1 MSILAKVF
9 DRGAN
14 FPVRHM
20 NFNFEQAQHPLF
32 RDNPWGE
39 YWLATLSA
47 MFPAGE
53 RFFVHSVRN
62 LQHQAKA
69 DHLKKDIAAFIGQEA
84 MHAKEHELLNELIQ
98 RSGLDTTPTSVN
110 VEWLMAKLK
119 KFFTPVQQLAITSA
133 AEHFTA
139 IIARQ
144 IMQRTDLQERLSINE
159 DLKSIW
165 LWHAVEES
173 EHKSVAFD
181 LYQAVS
187 GSNLLRLVVMPP
199 VTLYMIVVMAGG
211 TLQLGIK
218 YRSAWEITQL
228 KEFWNLVLGRNGF
241 LSTLW
246 QDYLDYYK
254 LDFHPAQHNSLAL
267 EARTKEQLKLDIKIN
282 KPESLSSFYSG
293 CIQTGNYENNV

>member
-119 KFFTPVQQLAITSA
+119 KFLLQCNNWQLLQPQNILLQSLPVKLCNV
-133 AEHFTA
+133 
-139 IIARQ
+139 Q
-144 IMQRTDLQERLSINE
+144 ICRNVYLSMKN
-159 DLKSIW
+159 
-165 LWHAVEES
+165 
-173 EHKSVAFD
+173 
-181 LYQAVS
+181 
-187 GSNLLRLVVMPP
+187 
-199 VTLYMIVVMAGG
+199 
-211 TLQLGIK
+211 
-218 YRSAWEITQL
+218 
-228 KEFWNLVLGRNGF
+228 
-241 LSTLW
+241 
-246 QDYLDYYK
+246 
-254 LDFHPAQHNSLAL
+254 
-267 EARTKEQLKLDIKIN
+267 
-282 KPESLSSFYSG
+282 
-293 CIQTGNYENNV
+293 